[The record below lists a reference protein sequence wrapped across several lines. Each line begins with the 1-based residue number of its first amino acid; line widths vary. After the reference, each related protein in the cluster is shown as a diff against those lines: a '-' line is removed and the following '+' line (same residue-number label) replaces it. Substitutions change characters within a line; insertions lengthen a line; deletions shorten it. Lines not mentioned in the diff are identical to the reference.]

1 MPTARC
7 KPSSRPPA
15 LAGGERG
22 GQITSRTSRSYG
34 NVATFARYWRGLTP
48 AIGNCARPCA
58 CRSRTLLFLPHR
70 VWSAALP
77 GVTATV
83 RRVIVRHHGMR
94 PTTLSG
100 VTAAVRRVIVRH
112 QCVRS
117 AALSGVTTTV
127 WWIIHR
133 LQSYRRLG
141 LFLDLRLYF
150 RLGLRLGRFRL
161 LLDL

>member
-77 GVTATV
+77 GVTA
-83 RRVIVRHHGMR
+83 
-94 PTTLSG
+94 
-100 VTAAVRRVIVRH
+100 AVRRVIVRH

-161 LLDL
+161 LLDLDSLRLLLGFA